1 MHLSTVFVAVVLVGT
16 GVAGYSLVDDYSASN
31 FFSMF
36 DFHTGPDPT
45 NGFVNYVDQGTAQS
59 QGLINTDGSVYI
71 GVDSTNIASGGRNS
85 VRLSSK
91 KSYNHMLVVIDLGHM
106 PGGQCGAWPAL

>member
-1 MHLSTVFVAVVLVGT
+1 MHLSTILTAVGLGA
-16 GVAGYSLVDDYSASN
+16 GVAGYSLVDDYSGSK
-31 FFSMF
+31 FFDMF
-36 DFHTGPDPT
+36 DFFTGPDPT

-59 QGLINTDGSVYI
+59 QGLVKTDGSVYI
-71 GVDSTNIASGGRNS
+71 GVDSTNVAPNGRNS

-91 KSYNHMLVVIDLGHM
+91 RSYNHMLVVIDLGHM